1 MAKAKKLK
9 LDIKYANDDKIIK
22 YNDII
27 RYIKNKNKNNRRIY
41 PQEIYHIIQINKKEK
56 TKKKDFRRAI
66 KAYFIEDKTN
76 RLKIRIRTN
85 EGESKSYKEYYIA
98 YQLEKK

>member
-1 MAKAKKLK
+1 MVKAKKLK

-41 PQEIYHIIQINKKEK
+41 PQEIYNISNKQ
-56 TKKKDFRRAI
+56 KKKKQKKRF
-66 KAYFIEDKTN
+66 Y
-76 RLKIRIRTN
+76 
-85 EGESKSYKEYYIA
+85 KSY
-98 YQLEKK
+98 

>member
-41 PQEIYHIIQINKKEK
+41 PQEIYNISDKQKRKNKKK
-56 TKKKDFRRAI
+56 RF
-66 KAYFIEDKTN
+66 
-76 RLKIRIRTN
+76 
-85 EGESKSYKEYYIA
+85 
-98 YQLEKK
+98 

>member
-9 LDIKYANDDKIIK
+9 LDIKYAIDDKIIK

-41 PQEIYHIIQINKKEK
+41 PQEIYNISNKQKRK
-56 TKKKDFRRAI
+56 NKKKDFIRAI
-66 KAYFIEDKTN
+66 KAYFIED
-76 RLKIRIRTN
+76 
-85 EGESKSYKEYYIA
+85 
-98 YQLEKK
+98 

>member
-1 MAKAKKLK
+1 MVKAKKLK

-41 PQEIYHIIQINKKEK
+41 PQEIYNISNKQKRKNKKK
-56 TKKKDFRRAI
+56 RF
-66 KAYFIEDKTN
+66 Y
-76 RLKIRIRTN
+76 
-85 EGESKSYKEYYIA
+85 KSY
-98 YQLEKK
+98 

>member
-41 PQEIYHIIQINKKEK
+41 PQEIYNIPNKQ
-56 TKKKDFRRAI
+56 KKKKQKKRF
-66 KAYFIEDKTN
+66 Y
-76 RLKIRIRTN
+76 
-85 EGESKSYKEYYIA
+85 KSY
-98 YQLEKK
+98 

>member
-41 PQEIYHIIQINKKEK
+41 PQEIYNISNKQ
-56 TKKKDFRRAI
+56 KKKKQKKRF
-66 KAYFIEDKTN
+66 Y
-76 RLKIRIRTN
+76 
-85 EGESKSYKEYYIA
+85 KSY
-98 YQLEKK
+98 

>member
-41 PQEIYHIIQINKKEK
+41 PQEIYHISDKQKRKKQ
-56 TKKKDFRRAI
+56 KKRF
-66 KAYFIEDKTN
+66 
-76 RLKIRIRTN
+76 
-85 EGESKSYKEYYIA
+85 
-98 YQLEKK
+98 

>member
-41 PQEIYHIIQINKKEK
+41 PQEIYHISDKQKRKNKK
-56 TKKKDFRRAI
+56 KKILEELLKLILQKI
-66 KAYFIEDKTN
+66 KQID
-76 RLKIRIRTN
+76 
-85 EGESKSYKEYYIA
+85 
-98 YQLEKK
+98 

>member
-1 MAKAKKLK
+1 MFKAKKLK

-41 PQEIYHIIQINKKEK
+41 PQEIYNISNK
-56 TKKKDFRRAI
+56 
-66 KAYFIEDKTN
+66 
-76 RLKIRIRTN
+76 
-85 EGESKSYKEYYIA
+85 
-98 YQLEKK
+98 

>member
-1 MAKAKKLK
+1 MPKAKKLK

-41 PQEIYHIIQINKKEK
+41 PQEIYNISNKQ
-56 TKKKDFRRAI
+56 KKKKQKKRF
-66 KAYFIEDKTN
+66 Y
-76 RLKIRIRTN
+76 
-85 EGESKSYKEYYIA
+85 KSY
-98 YQLEKK
+98 

>member
-41 PQEIYHIIQINKKEK
+41 PQEIYNISNKQKRK
-56 TKKKDFRRAI
+56 NKKKDFIRAI
-66 KAYFIEDKTN
+66 KAYFIED
-76 RLKIRIRTN
+76 
-85 EGESKSYKEYYIA
+85 
-98 YQLEKK
+98 